1 MKVVVKPYLFLRQVL
16 GFKEATLDV
25 PEGTDVHQLLQ
36 ILRREYEMPEK
47 FNTAGGQLMLM
58 NGDKIVG
65 LIVLVNGR
73 NVKQLRGL
81 DTVLYNGAVINLF
94 PPAAGG

>member
-16 GFKEATLDV
+16 GYKEAVLDI
-25 PEGTDVHQLLQ
+25 PEGTSVRQLLQ
-36 ILRREYEMPEK
+36 ILRHEHKMPEK
-47 FNTAGGQLMLM
+47 FNTAGGQITLL
-58 NGDKIVG
+58 DEEKIVG

-73 NVKQLRGL
+73 NIKQLQGL
-81 DTVLYNGAVINLF
+81 NTVLSNEAVISLF